1 MFAHKNTLIQLMIDS
16 VKKYDVMS
24 DMIFTRTKDGSY
36 DGISR
41 FQILNY
47 SFCIKEYLEKLGLRK
62 NSSLA
67 IISEN
72 RIEWVIT
79 DIACMLSSNITVPIY
94 PSLSADSIKYILNDC
109 KAEIVFVS
117 TGLQLDKILSVRNEC
132 PDLKYII
139 SFNSIERSNIKD
151 KIISFHNI
159 FCNKQT
165 ITRNELL
172 ERLEQISDS
181 VNGND
186 LLTIIYTSGTTGI
199 PKGVMLMHK
208 NIYANLVTFPE
219 VLLINEHY
227 KFLSYLPYS
236 HIYERTAGYYLP
248 FFWGSKIYYA
258 QSIDTI
264 GAQMIEVKPT
274 IIITVPRL
282 LDKIYNKLMKTA
294 DEMPGGAKK
303 KIFNWGLKVAKEDWN
318 NKSSLRW
325 KIANKLVFTKI
336 REKTGG
342 ELSLFC
348 SGGGALNKTVGE
360 FFEGIGIMTL
370 EGYGLTETSPVVAVN
385 RIEKNKY
392 GTVGF
397 PMRDVQVK
405 IAEDGEIL
413 VKGDIVMKGYYNQP
427 NETAEAI
434 VDGWFHTGDI
444 GEIDSEGY
452 IKITDRKKSL
462 FKSSG
467 GKYIAPTHIEEL
479 VGTLPYVDQVMVIGN
494 ERMYVTALI
503 VPDVNELKSLAKKAE
518 QTIEFESD
526 LFTNPVI
533 LKQIE
538 KDVNEAQKNL
548 APYEKIRKFSLIQ
561 TPFTIEG
568 GEITPT
574 LKIKRKFVEEK
585 YKIVIENMYHKV

>member
-1 MFAHKNTLIQLMIDS
+1 
-16 VKKYDVMS
+16 
-24 DMIFTRTKDGSY
+24 
-36 DGISR
+36 
-41 FQILNY
+41 
-47 SFCIKEYLEKLGLRK
+47 
-62 NSSLA
+62 

-79 DIACMLSSNITVPIY
+79 DIACMLSENISVPIY
-94 PSLSADSIKYILNDC
+94 PSLSAESVKYILNDC

-117 TGLQLDKILSVRNEC
+117 TGLQIDKVLSVRNEC
-132 PDLKYII
+132 PDLKYIV
-139 SFNSIERSNIKD
+139 SFNSIERANLKD
-151 KIISFHNI
+151 KIISFHDI
-159 FCNKQT
+159 FCDKHT
-165 ITRNELL
+165 LSKNELL
-172 ERLEQISDS
+172 ERLEKISDN
-181 VNGND
+181 VNGNEV
-186 LLTIIYTSGTTGI
+186 LTIIYTSGTTGV
-199 PKGVMLMHK
+199 PKGVMLTHK
-208 NIYANLVTFPE
+208 NIYSNLVTFPE
-219 VLLINEHY
+219 VLHINENY

-236 HIYERTAGYYLP
+236 HSYERTAGYYLP

-258 QSIDTI
+258 QSIETI
-264 GAQMIEVKPT
+264 GSQMIEVKPD
-274 IIITVPRL
+274 IIVTVPRL
-282 LDKIYNKLMKTA
+282 LDKIYNKLLKNA
-294 DEMPGGAKK
+294 GEMPDGLKK
-303 KIFNWGLKVAKEDWN
+303 RIFNWGLKVAREDWN
-318 NKSSLRW
+318 NKSSMRW
-325 KIANKLVFTKI
+325 KIADRLVFTKI

-342 ELSLFC
+342 ELQLFV
-348 SGGGALNKTVGE
+348 SGGGALNRTVGE
-360 FFEGIGIMTL
+360 FFEGIGIMSL
-370 EGYGLTETSPVVAVN
+370 EGYGLTETSPVVSVN

-427 NETAEAI
+427 DETAEAI

-444 GEIDSEGY
+444 GEIDGEGY
-452 IKITDRKKSL
+452 IRITDRKKAL

-479 VGTLPYVDQVMVIGN
+479 VSTLPYVDQVMVIGN

-503 VPDVNELKSLAKKAE
+503 VPDINELKSLAKKAG
-518 QTIEFESD
+518 QAIEFESD

-538 KDVNEAQKNL
+538 RDINEAQKNL
-548 APYEKIRKFSLIQ
+548 AAYEKIRKFSLIQ

>member
-1 MFAHKNTLIQLMIDS
+1 MIDS

-24 DMIFTRTKDGSY
+24 DIIFTKTKDGSY
-36 DGISR
+36 EGISR

-47 SFCIKEYLEKLGLRK
+47 SICIKEYLEKLGLRK

-79 DIACMLSSNITVPIY
+79 DIACMLSENISVPIY
-94 PSLSADSIKYILNDC
+94 PSLSAESVKYILNDC

-117 TGLQLDKILSVRNEC
+117 TGLQIDKILSVRNEC
-132 PDLKYII
+132 PDLKYIV
-139 SFNSIERSNIKD
+139 SFNSIERTNLKD
-151 KIISFHNI
+151 KIISFHDI
-159 FCNKQT
+159 FCGKHT
-165 ITRNELL
+165 LTRNELL
-172 ERLEQISDS
+172 EQLEKISDN
-181 VNGND
+181 VNGNEV
-186 LLTIIYTSGTTGI
+186 LTIIYTSGTTGV
-199 PKGVMLMHK
+199 PKGVMLTHK
-208 NIYANLVTFPE
+208 NIYSNLVTFPE
-219 VLLINEHY
+219 VLHINENY

-236 HIYERTAGYYLP
+236 HSYERTAGYYLP

-264 GAQMIEVKPT
+264 GSQMIEVKPN
-274 IIITVPRL
+274 IIVTVPRL
-282 LDKIYNKLMKTA
+282 LDKIYNKLLRNA
-294 DEMPGGAKK
+294 GEMPDGLK
-303 KIFNWGLKVAKEDWN
+303 KILFNWGLKVAREDWK

-325 KIANKLVFTKI
+325 KIADKLVFTKI

-342 ELSLFC
+342 ELKLFV
-348 SGGGALNKTVGE
+348 SGGGALNRTVGE
-360 FFEGIGIMTL
+360 FFEGLGIMAL
-370 EGYGLTETSPVVAVN
+370 EGYGLTETSPVVSVN
-385 RIEKNKY
+385 RLEKNKY

-397 PMRDVQVK
+397 PLRDVKVR
-405 IAEDGEIL
+405 IADDGEIL
-413 VKGDIVMKGYYNQP
+413 VNGDIVMKGYYNQP
-427 NETAEAI
+427 EETAEVI

-444 GEIDSEGY
+444 GEIDGEGY
-452 IKITDRKKSL
+452 IKITDRKKAL

-479 VGTLPYVDQVMVIGN
+479 ISSLPYIDQVMVIGN

-503 VPDVNELKSLAKKAE
+503 VPDVNELKLLAKKAG
-518 QTIEFESD
+518 QAIEFESD

-538 KDVNEAQKNL
+538 KDINEVQKNL
-548 APYEKIRKFSLIQ
+548 DPYEKIRKFSLIQ

-585 YKIVIENMYHKV
+585 YKTVIENMYHKV